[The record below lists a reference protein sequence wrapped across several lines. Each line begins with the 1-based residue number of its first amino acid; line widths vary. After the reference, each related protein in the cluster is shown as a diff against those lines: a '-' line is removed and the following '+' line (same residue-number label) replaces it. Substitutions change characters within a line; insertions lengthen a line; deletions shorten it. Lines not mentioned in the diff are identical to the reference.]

1 MIAKGVVQMF
11 GAEEVEEGSPHDPQ
25 QAGQRRKQ
33 LVFELNRSGQYLR
46 LKEQLKAGVVAIV
59 KESYHK
65 SGSMGR
71 QEMQAS
77 LTSLPSHYN
86 RPQTHVA
93 YWSVVWGAKSLSG
106 CGELA
111 FRRWGL
117 LSLASQTPTTLKA

>member
-1 MIAKGVVQMF
+1 MIMKKFLQMF
-11 GAEEVEEGSPHDPQ
+11 GAEEGDDGNPHDPQ
-25 QAGQRRKQ
+25 QAAQRRKQ

-77 LTSLPSHYN
+77 LTRAAFTSYQPSDMHLIGALCLV
-86 RPQTHVA
+86 QTD
-93 YWSVVWGAKSLSG
+93 KSG
-106 CGELA
+106 M
-111 FRRWGL
+111 
-117 LSLASQTPTTLKA
+117 